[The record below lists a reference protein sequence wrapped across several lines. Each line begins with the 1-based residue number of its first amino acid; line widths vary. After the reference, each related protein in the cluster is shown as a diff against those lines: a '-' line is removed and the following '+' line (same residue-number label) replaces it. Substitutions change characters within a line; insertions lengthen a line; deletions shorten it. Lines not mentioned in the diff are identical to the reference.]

1 MMMFLTLMTKLE
13 IALHSGLARRTRRL
27 PSPASPL
34 EGKRRPAPALPENII
49 CFQRHDTA
57 DLNRPAQ
64 GRALHHRHV
73 LIVPLRGEAVVC
85 VDDRE
90 FTLSP
95 GLGLVILPYQHHS
108 YRQSA
113 GRRILW
119 LFVTFE
125 YAEGITLEPLRHT
138 VFAVT
143 TEMAGQL
150 DLLLQE
156 GRGLPELRLA
166 LLLSLLAPA
175 PGCEGGAVA
184 SAGRDKVQVSRV
196 NHAIQ
201 GRRPKMP
208 TVRELAGDLGMS
220 PSHLRAR
227 FRASCGVSLG
237 RHMRTLRL
245 ERACGLLRL
254 SPARISEIAEQCG
267 YPSVYSFSRAFRS
280 MYGRA
285 PRTFRLEVA
294 PRGSGR

>member
-1 MMMFLTLMTKLE
+1 MFLTEMTKLE
-13 IALHSGLARRTRRL
+13 SILYHGLARRARRL

-34 EGKRRPAPALPENII
+34 EGTRRPAPALPENII

-57 DLNRPAQ
+57 DLNRPAE

-73 LIVPLRGEAVVC
+73 LIVPLRGEAVAC

-90 FTLSP
+90 CVLSP
-95 GLGLVILPYQHHS
+95 GTGMVILPYQHHS
-108 YRQSA
+108 YRQSS

-125 YAEGITLEPLRHT
+125 YAEGVMLESLRH
-138 VFAVT
+138 VAFKVT
-143 TEMAGQL
+143 PEMAAQL
-150 DLLLQE
+150 DFLMQE
-156 GRGLPELRLA
+156 GHGLPELRLA
-166 LLLSLLAPA
+166 LTLSLLAPP

-184 SAGRDKVQVSRV
+184 RAGRDKVQVSRV

-208 TVRELAGDLGMS
+208 TVRELASDLGMS
-220 PSHLRAR
+220 ASHLRAR

-245 ERACGLLRL
+245 ERACGLLRM

-267 YPSVYSFSRAFRS
+267 YPSVYSFSRAFRTV
-280 MYGRA
+280 YGRS
-285 PRTFRLEVA
+285 PRAFRREQPA
-294 PRGSGR
+294 